1 MPFIRG
7 RNNQDPFD
15 TPEVRAAQIRV
26 VEEAVASGEIEMNS
40 EVEDYIN
47 ARTNPPNR
55 RGGNPNNP
63 NAGVREGGTRT
74 KIPQDC
80 VEAAKSMNFIGT
92 QEKLDFLSDCAA
104 SNADDTEITS
114 SVEETGTATGTGTGA
129 ATGNSGK
136 TKRDLSNKALSN
148 TTLIIVLGL
157 AAAGIYLAYN
167 RGLFKS
173 NNI

>member
-63 NAGVREGGTRT
+63 NAGFREGGTRT

-136 TKRDLSNKALSN
+136 TKRDLSNKLLSN
-148 TTLIIVLGL
+148 TTLIIFLGL

>member
-1 MPFIRG
+1 MAFIRG
-7 RNNQDPFD
+7 RSNQGGSRFD
-15 TPEVRAAQIRV
+15 SPEVRAAQIRV
-26 VEEAVASGEIEMNS
+26 VQEAVASGEIEMNS

-63 NAGVREGGTRT
+63 NPPFREGW
-74 KIPQDC
+74 KSYWYKEIPQSC
-80 VEAAKSMNFIGT
+80 VDASMTMKFASN
-92 QEKLDFLSDCAA
+92 QDRLDFLSDCAA

-114 SVEETGTATGTGTGA
+114 SVEETGTG
-129 ATGNSGK
+129 TGNSGNP
-136 TKRDLSNKALSN
+136 KRDLSNKALSN

-157 AAAGIYLAYN
+157 AAAGIYLAYTK
-167 RGLFKS
+167 GLFGNK